1 MDSNEELISLWHKK
15 WHKKLSRFL
24 DVQVAKKNS
33 EIIDTLKLIIRNEN
47 ENGKIISDSARAYFR
62 IKRINNKDCTPL
74 YDLYDFKEINLTESL
89 LNVLGYDKMI
99 PEPADQQKIIKTF
112 YDFGNEADLK
122 YCTDPR
128 YGLAA
133 ACAGWES
140 NIVDDFLN
148 HCMKIEDAPLNY
160 VAKNSLKRKYI
171 KLRSI
176 E

>member
-1 MDSNEELISLWHKK
+1 MDTKEELITLWNKK
-15 WHKKLSRFL
+15 WHKKISKFL
-24 DVQVAKKNS
+24 DIQVNKKNS
-33 EIIDTLKLIIRNEN
+33 EIIDTLKLIIKEES

-62 IKRINNKDCTPL
+62 IKRINDKDCTPL
-74 YDLYDFKEINLTESL
+74 YELYNLKQINLTESL

-99 PEPADQQKIIKTF
+99 PESADQQKIIKTF
-112 YDFGNEADLK
+112 YDFGNEFDLK

-133 ACAGWES
+133 ACAGWEP
-140 NIVDDFLN
+140 NIVDNFLY
-148 HCMKIEDAPLNY
+148 HCMKIPDAPLNY